1 MVSLSLLVIAVTV
14 GLLIGTVGVGGV
26 LLAPALVG
34 LGVLSA
40 HQATATSTWAFLFT
54 GVVGTLVYARARTIA
69 WPTVARLVVGI
80 VPGAFLGAR
89 VNALLSGA
97 LVLGLLGVF
106 TLLVG
111 AYQLVPRPVSVRHVA
126 LGSAAL
132 VLIGAVVGFGSAL
145 TGTGGPVLLVPLL
158 LALDVAPLA
167 AVALSQAVQLPVV
180 AAASLGYAQAGL
192 TDVRLGSVLGAL
204 AAAGTLVGAL
214 CAPRLN
220 AARLRQVVAVA
231 CIGVGLFLLARSIFA
246 AALA

>member
-1 MVSLSLLVIAVTV
+1 MTTVSLLVIAVAV
-14 GLLIGTVGVGGV
+14 GLLIGSVGVGGV
-26 LLAPALVG
+26 LLAPALVA
-34 LGVLSA
+34 LGVMSA

-54 GVVGTLVYARARTIA
+54 GVVGTVAYARARTIA
-69 WPTVARLVVGI
+69 WGTLARLVLGV

-97 LVLGLLGVF
+97 LVLGLLGLL

-111 AYQLVPRPVSVRHVA
+111 AYQLVPRSASGREVTLRTPVWVV
-126 LGSAAL
+126 
-132 VLIGAVVGFGSAL
+132 IGAVVGFGSAL

-192 TDVRLGSVLGAL
+192 TDVRLGSVLGVL

-220 AARLRQVVAVA
+220 ADRLRQLVAVA
-231 CIGVGLFLLARSIFA
+231 CVGVGLFLLVRA
-246 AALA
+246 AF

>member
-1 MVSLSLLVIAVTV
+1 MVPLSLLVVALAV
-14 GLLIGTVGVGGV
+14 GLLIGSVGVGGV

-34 LGVLSA
+34 LGAMSA

-54 GVVGTLVYARARTIA
+54 GVVGTLAYARARAIA
-69 WPTVARLVVGI
+69 WGTLGRLVAGV

-97 LVLGLLGVF
+97 LVLGLLGLL

-111 AYQLVPRPVSVRHVA
+111 AYQLVPRAASGRELALRTPVW
-126 LGSAAL
+126 

-180 AAASLGYAQAGL
+180 AAATLGYAQAGL
-192 TDVRLGSVLGAL
+192 TDVRLGSVLGVL

-214 CAPRLN
+214 CSRRLN
-220 AARLRQVVAVA
+220 ADRLRQVVALA
-231 CIGVGLFLLARSIFA
+231 CVGVGLLLLVRA
-246 AALA
+246 AF